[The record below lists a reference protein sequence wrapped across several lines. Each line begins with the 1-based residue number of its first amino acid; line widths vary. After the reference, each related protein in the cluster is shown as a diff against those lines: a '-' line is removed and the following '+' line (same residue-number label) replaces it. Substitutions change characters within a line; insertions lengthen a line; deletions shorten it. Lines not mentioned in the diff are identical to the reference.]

1 MFALQSNN
9 REVAQGSLHFP
20 NNCAIL
26 GLRSHRVR
34 VLFRFAIIAILIS
47 SGILPAAARKKPR
60 TQTPHK
66 ANIEAA
72 TRLQIFLDR
81 ANFSPGKLDGTY
93 NEFTWKALALY
104 RQSRGEQPQPPPAQG
119 KTKSNVAPDI
129 TGLDLD
135 NVGPVFVPYTVT
147 DADLA
152 SVGPLP
158 SSVPAQAKLKFLPYR
173 DAADAIAE
181 KFHSDVHFL
190 EQLNPGKMKTI
201 KAGDQLKVPN
211 VEQFELG
218 GVKEIKPGSERNA
231 QPANDVEYQ
240 PEPQSENADK
250 DNQPKKDETASTP
263 IVIKIDTKINM
274 LGVFQG
280 EKLIAAYPVTIG
292 SAHTASPIGEWKVR
306 GIAKMPPFR
315 YDKEMLQHG
324 QRSGNFHLLPP
335 GPRNPVGV
343 MWIALNKKGIGIH
356 GTNEPGSIGR
366 AASHGCI
373 RLANWDVVRLA
384 TKIKP
389 GDNVSIH

>member
-201 KAGDQLKVPN
+201 KAGDQLEVPN